1 MKNLKILSIDDSKAV
16 HAFLKECLKDSGHQ
30 LTTAPSGE
38 EGLKVLADS
47 NNQFDLIFLDWE
59 MPGLTGPE
67 VLDKI
72 KAMGIKTPVIMLTS
86 KNDMTDIAGM
96 LDKGASEYV
105 LKPFT
110 RDIILEKIASVF
122 GG

>member
-72 KAMGIKTPVIMLTS
+72 KSMGIKTPVIMLTS

>member
-1 MKNLKILSIDDSKAV
+1 
-16 HAFLKECLKDSGHQ
+16 
-30 LTTAPSGE
+30 
-38 EGLKVLADS
+38 
-47 NNQFDLIFLDWE
+47 

-67 VLDKI
+67 VLDQI
-72 KAMGIKTPVIMLTS
+72 NTLGIKIPVIMLTS
-86 KNDMTDIAGM
+86 KNDMSDIASM

-110 RDIILEKIASVF
+110 RDIILEKIAAVV